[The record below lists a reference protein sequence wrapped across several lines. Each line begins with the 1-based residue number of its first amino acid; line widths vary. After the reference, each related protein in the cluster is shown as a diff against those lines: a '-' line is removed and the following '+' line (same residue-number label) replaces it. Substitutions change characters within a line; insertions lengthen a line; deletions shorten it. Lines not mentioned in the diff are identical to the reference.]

1 MLKVFATDVVV
12 SKGYDNAPALKFG
25 EKGES
30 VRFRI
35 GKKVYDAR
43 AEGNNRW
50 INISVKAFGTL
61 SERIKKMKIKEG
73 SLLNLIGRLDEDT
86 WTDSGTGEV
95 KKAPVIILDEVE
107 YASGGGKKDQ
117 KRGSEAAPDDDTDA
131 KAGSGPE
138 TSGNFTGF
146 QSYSGGSFFDV

>member
-25 EKGES
+25 EKGDS
-30 VRFRI
+30 VRFRV

-43 AEGNNRW
+43 AEGNTRW
-50 INISVKAFGTL
+50 INISVKAFGAL

-117 KRGSEAAPDDDTDA
+117 KRNGEAAPDDDADA
-131 KAGSGPE
+131 KASSGPE

-146 QSYSGGSFFDV
+146 QSYGGGSFFDE